1 MDIYTSKHELIK
13 ISDSPLASGGE
24 GEVREIISSPAQYK
38 GTCAKIYY
46 QQKRTTQQAGKIKYM
61 VNNPPAKV
69 KGDGFLIGW
78 PVEYITDKN
87 GGFLGFLM
95 PLAFPDSKQLVNL
108 VAPKLNKKLPDEWF
122 VRYDR
127 GNGKY
132 SLISRLKLICNISI
146 PIHLLHSTKRYVL
159 KDFKPENVLITHDG
173 KVTIVDMDSV
183 QISENGKLLYPG
195 TAATAN
201 YIPPELYKQGIGKN
215 KEDILPVSWDRFA
228 LGVVFYQLLFGL
240 HPYVVT
246 PYVSSAS
253 DTNEIFQNISNDLFP
268 FGANTNK
275 IKSYPDLHKKFTV
288 LPPPVQRLFLRTF
301 SLDYNNRPSAEE
313 WGKTIHDIVVEAEKT
328 PIPKPKPQPR
338 PAPKPKPTP
347 KPQPTPQPHPPIPNN
362 MIRCPECGQLTD
374 SIKSFTLPHIWLFL
388 WCYISWQNIEYT
400 CCPHCMRKHIL
411 IKGFTYNILLSNLLW
426 PIIILPWS
434 IIQLIRS
441 YSKGHSL

>member
-1 MDIYTSKHELIK
+1 
-13 ISDSPLASGGE
+13 
-24 GEVREIISSPAQYK
+24 
-38 GTCAKIYY
+38 
-46 QQKRTTQQAGKIKYM
+46 
-61 VNNPPAKV
+61 
-69 KGDGFLIGW
+69 
-78 PVEYITDKN
+78 
-87 GGFLGFLM
+87 M

-215 KEDILPVSWDRFA
+215 KEDILTVSWDRFA

-253 DTNEIFQNISNDLFP
+253 DTNEIFKTYLM
-268 FGANTNK
+268 TC
-275 IKSYPDLHKKFTV
+275 
-288 LPPPVQRLFLRTF
+288 
-301 SLDYNNRPSAEE
+301 SLLVR
-313 WGKTIHDIVVEAEKT
+313 T
-328 PIPKPKPQPR
+328 PIK
-338 PAPKPKPTP
+338 
-347 KPQPTPQPHPPIPNN
+347 
-362 MIRCPECGQLTD
+362 
-374 SIKSFTLPHIWLFL
+374 
-388 WCYISWQNIEYT
+388 
-400 CCPHCMRKHIL
+400 
-411 IKGFTYNILLSNLLW
+411 
-426 PIIILPWS
+426 
-434 IIQLIRS
+434 
-441 YSKGHSL
+441 

>member
-46 QQKRTTQQAGKIKYM
+46 QQKRTTQQAGKIRYM

-69 KGDGFLIGW
+69 KGEGFLIGW

-87 GGFLGFLM
+87 GEFLGFLM

-108 VAPKLNKKLPDEWF
+108 VTPKLSRRLSDEWYIRF
-122 VRYDR
+122 DR
-127 GNGKY
+127 SNGKY
-132 SLISRLKLICNISI
+132 SLVSRLKLICNISI

-183 QISENGKLLYPG
+183 QISENGKLIYPG
-195 TAATAN
+195 TAATPN
-201 YIPPELYKQGIGKN
+201 YIPTELYKYGIGKSE
-215 KEDILPVSWDRFA
+215 EDVLTTSWDQFA

-246 PYVSSAS
+246 PYVSNES

-268 FGANTNK
+268 FGSNTGK
-275 IKSYPDLHKKFTV
+275 IKSYPDPHKKFAI
-288 LPPPVQRLFLRTF
+288 LPPPVQQLFLRTF

-313 WGKTIHDIVVEAEKT
+313 WGRTIHGIVVEAEKI
-328 PIPKPKPQPR
+328 PIPIPKPQPR
-338 PAPKPKPTP
+338 PLPKP
-347 KPQPTPQPHPPIPNN
+347 KPQPTPQPPVPDN
-362 MIRCPECGQLTD
+362 MIRCPECGQPTD
-374 SIKSFTLPHIWLFL
+374 SLKRYTLPHLWIFL
-388 WCYISWQNIEYT
+388 YVYLGWQNIEFT

-411 IKGFTYNILLSNLLW
+411 IKGFTYEILLANVLW
-426 PIIILPWS
+426 PFIILPWCLV
-434 IIQLIRS
+434 QLIRS
-441 YSKGHSL
+441 FIKGHSL